1 MTPTP
6 ILIVEDDANIVG
18 LLGAVFRRAGFA
30 PTLLRHGREAL
41 ECVAAFEPPAAVVL
55 DVMLPY
61 CDGFAVAE
69 AIRANP
75 RWKDV
80 PIVMLT
86 ARTLAADVERARALG
101 VAEYVMKPFQ
111 PQSLVSIIRALVG
124 SRRR

>member
-6 ILIVEDDANIVG
+6 ILIVEDDANILG
-18 LLGAVFRRAGFA
+18 LLGTVFRREGFA
-30 PTLLRHGREAL
+30 PTLLCDGRLAIDL
-41 ECVAAFEPPAAVVL
+41 VAAFEPPAAVVL

-61 CDGFAVAE
+61 SDGFAVAA
-69 AIRANP
+69 AIRENL
-75 RWKDV
+75 RWKAV

-124 SRRR
+124 SPRG